1 MYSFGVMI
9 SSGSRSTRPN
19 ATGLPAAFDAVVGQA
34 KWAESHGFDA
44 VWVGEGRLATSAV
57 IPMTL
62 IAANTSRVKIG
73 SGILPYRTRNAA
85 LLAVTFKTLDDLA
98 PGRMRLGLG
107 PWWEPLATRTGLA
120 NRKPLQ
126 AMREVITVARELLA
140 GQTVSFSGEFVQVD
154 GIRFDGPADDDGKAY
169 PVPIYI
175 GAVRMGMVALSGEI
189 ADGVLLDFLVPP
201 SYNVDAMAAVRRG
214 AERSGRS
221 LDDFEVPQLIACSI
235 DDADPA
241 GAIDDCRAF
250 LTQYIAQQPHITETC
265 GADPELIAAIK
276 AELGWPA
283 TKAEVRHTMRLVP
296 DSLVHSVCAAG
307 TAVQALDKIG
317 EWVEAGCTEPVIT
330 PLSPDPL
337 TTLDALARKANL
349 LAGAR

>member
-1 MYSFGVMI
+1 MYQFGVMI
-9 SSGSRSTRPN
+9 SSGTRSTR
-19 ATGLPAAFDAVVGQA
+19 TVGSRLPPAFDAIVGQA
-34 KWAESHGFDA
+34 TWAEEAGFDA
-44 VWVGEGRLATSAV
+44 VWVGEGRLANSAI

-107 PWWEPLATRTGLA
+107 PWWEPLATRTGLP
-120 NRKPLQ
+120 NRKPLL

-140 GQTVSFSGEFVQVD
+140 GHTVTFDGEFVQAD
-154 GIRFDGPADDDGKAY
+154 EIRFDGPADDDGKSY

-201 SYNVDAMAAVRRG
+201 SYNVEAMDAVRRG
-214 AERSGRS
+214 AARSGRP
-221 LDDFEVPQLIACSI
+221 LDDFEVPQLIACSV
-235 DDADPA
+235 DDDDPA
-241 GAIDDCRAF
+241 SAIDDCRAF

-276 AELGWPA
+276 DELGWPA
-283 TKAEVRHTMRLVP
+283 TKAEIRHTMRLVP

-317 EWVEAGCTEPVIT
+317 EWVDTGCTEPVIT
-330 PLSPDPL
+330 PLSPDPI
-337 TTLDALARKANL
+337 TTLDAIARTANL
-349 LAGAR
+349 VAGTR